1 MPGTSESLKG
11 RFETSPFF
19 AHLGFKIETY
29 EKDKVVLKLP
39 VQQHLINTNGT
50 VHGGVYATMLDNIM
64 SMVVRNA
71 IQEDIVTVNMNIH
84 FLAPVEAGELFAEAT
99 ILQQGYR
106 IVTCE
111 GEIYSNNQVV
121 AKSSGTFKVKR
132 ST

>member
-19 AHLGFKIETY
+19 AHLGFEIETY
-29 EKDKVVLKLP
+29 EKDNVVLKLP
-39 VQQHLINTNGT
+39 IQKHLINTNGT

-71 IQEDIVTVNMNIH
+71 IDEDIVTVNMNIH
-84 FLAPVEAGELFAEAT
+84 FLAPIKAGELLAEAT
-99 ILQQGYR
+99 IIQQGYR

-111 GEIYSNNQVV
+111 GEIYSNNKVV